1 MRDIDALVE
10 FDRRLVTRAR
20 RSIVTGSIPRDV
32 VEELIDALIRSEER
46 RQQSAD
52 EHRKERLDLEDMIV
66 RLGGGTGKDRA
77 TPRYDREPP
86 KVLRRGSWE
95 DA

>member
-1 MRDIDALVE
+1 MRDTDALVE

-52 EHRKERLDLEDMIV
+52 EHRKERLDLEDRIV
-66 RLGGGTGKDRA
+66 RLGGGGPQDRA

-86 KVLRRGSWE
+86 KVFRRGSWE